1 MKGLHNMNINS
12 VIETAIKNKQPFV
25 SIPIDNSADVKAIL
39 KNIPAKF
46 HVKGIR
52 TINGSFLCIYF

>member
-1 MKGLHNMNINS
+1 MNINS